1 MKTSFLLS
9 VLLFVLVGLS
19 ACKKDNYKMDMDVG
33 KFEIIQYRSYPNGT
47 KDTLIWNG
55 YGPFGEVNKG
65 YIFYKNQGTEAKTN
79 WTIDIERGRLSN
91 WFDTNTIE
99 ISYKIISETHTSERM
114 EVTYD
119 YLFDGYVS
127 DSASGKIIFNRVPL

>member
-1 MKTSFLLS
+1 MKTTLLLY
-9 VLLFVLVGLS
+9 VLLFVFVGLS

-33 KFEIIQYRSYPNGT
+33 KYEIIQYRSYPNGT
-47 KDTLIWNG
+47 KDTLKWNG
-55 YGPFGEVNKG
+55 YGPKG
-65 YIFYKNQGTEAKTN
+65 KPQNIYVFYKNSGDDYYST
-79 WTIDIERGRLSN
+79 WTVNFENKKLSN
-91 WFDTNTIE
+91 WDNKSEALF
-99 ISYKIISETHTSERM
+99 YKIISETHTSERM